1 MKRFKIIRKAI
12 FKQNRYV
19 GITYDVYV
27 GSMFLFF
34 IDYIQDAHNLT
45 EEQLD
50 EYIKCYYT
58 TVGKVKI
65 IVEFEKVNIV

>member
-1 MKRFKIIRKAI
+1 MVRLLIKRKAN
-12 FKQNRYV
+12 FKNNFYV

-27 GSMFLFF
+27 GSKFLFF
-34 IDYIQDAHNLT
+34 VDYIKDTQDLT

>member
-1 MKRFKIIRKAI
+1 MVRLLIKRKAN
-12 FKQNRYV
+12 FKNNFYV
-19 GITYDVYV
+19 NTTYDVYV
-27 GSMFLFF
+27 GSRFLFF
-34 IDYIQDAHNLT
+34 VDYIKDVQDLT